1 MVSRIHH
8 LGIQMSDGKEK
19 LPTVD
24 EAIASLRILTPIQLD
39 VITSIIDKFSE
50 EQAGEH
56 LRDEF
61 LNKAAFEYFS
71 TRLAAHHAS
80 SSVQLKKENFEHILE
95 QSFRRTGHAANL
107 TDNMVHRGADL
118 EVDGR
123 RYSLKTEA
131 AKSLNRN
138 AITISKLMEAR
149 WIRDL
154 KGTRD
159 VPAQVRDKIVSHL
172 DEYDQIFMLRSYGD
186 DERVRYDLHEI
197 PKAVITEAGKLIAT
211 DFGPLTQ
218 AGGTSAN
225 VLIGGTKA
233 FRLVL
238 DGSVEKVTISGLNV
252 KLCPLHAWWELG
264 RPG

>member
-1 MVSRIHH
+1 MN
-8 LGIQMSDGKEK
+8 DGREK

-24 EAIASLRILTPIQLD
+24 EAITSLRTLSPIQLD
-39 VITSIIDKFSE
+39 VITSIIAKFSE

-56 LRDEF
+56 LLDHF
-61 LNKAAFEYFS
+61 LDKAAFEYFS

-95 QSFRRTGHAANL
+95 QSFLRTGHAAKL
-107 TDNMVHRGADL
+107 SDNMVHRGADL

-131 AKSLNRN
+131 PKKLNRK

-154 KGTRD
+154 TGPGD
-159 VPAQVRDKIVSHL
+159 VPDQVSEKIVRHL

-197 PKAVITEAGKLIAT
+197 PKSLLAKVEDLTAD
-211 DFGPLTQ
+211 DFGQLTK

-225 VLIGGTKA
+225 VLIDGTKA

-238 DGSVEKVTISGLNV
+238 DGSVEKVTISGLKV
-252 KLCPLHAWWELG
+252 EHCPLHAWWELG

>member
-1 MVSRIHH
+1 MN
-8 LGIQMSDGKEK
+8 DGREK
-19 LPTVD
+19 LPTLD
-24 EAIASLRILTPIQLD
+24 EAITSLRTLSPIQLD
-39 VITSIIDKFSE
+39 VITSIIAKFSE

-56 LRDEF
+56 LLDHF
-61 LNKAAFEYFS
+61 LDKAAFEYFS

-95 QSFRRTGHAANL
+95 QSFRRTGHAAKL

-131 AKSLNRN
+131 AKSLNRQ

-154 KGTRD
+154 SGPAD
-159 VPAQVRDKIVSHL
+159 VPDQVRDKIVRHL
-172 DEYDQIFMLRSYGD
+172 DEYDEIFMLRSYGD
-186 DERVRYDLHEI
+186 DKRVRYDLHEV
-197 PKAVITEAGKLIAT
+197 PKAVLAKAADLNAE
-211 DFGPLTQ
+211 DFGQLTK

-225 VLIGGTKA
+225 VLIDGTKA

-238 DGSVEKVTISGLNV
+238 DGSVEKVTISGLKV
-252 KLCPLHAWWELG
+252 EHCPLHAWWELG